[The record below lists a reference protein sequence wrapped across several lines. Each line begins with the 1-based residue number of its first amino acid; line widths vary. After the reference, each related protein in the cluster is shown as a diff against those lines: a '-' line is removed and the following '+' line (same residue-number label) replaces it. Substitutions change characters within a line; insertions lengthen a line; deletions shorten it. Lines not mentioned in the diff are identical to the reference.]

1 MFSSEKWFGGGA
13 DNFYSHT
20 INQSLRLN
28 DADASYLS
36 RTHDTG
42 DREKWTFSF
51 WVKRGDI
58 TKTLVS
64 PKYEYILHTSLTG
77 GTAHGYIYFDNDRL
91 TYWEG
96 AVVFRTTAVFRD
108 PSSWYNIVVARDSA
122 QSGNA
127 KCKIYVNGTELTSFE
142 TDNRS
147 SNTGT
152 SYFNQNIGHYI
163 STSQAYSIDGY
174 LAEINFIDGAMLTQS
189 SFGETK
195 AGIWIAKDTSNLSFG
210 TNGFRLTFQG
220 TGTSTTSQGTT
231 AQTNIGDDQSGG
243 GHNWAVTS
251 IVSADVVLD
260 SPNRNFAVFNS
271 ILPIV
276 QDFHEGNL
284 KCNST
289 ENNFEIQAATVF
301 PSNVSGKWYAEFY
314 IHTVNGSTL
323 RVGVGVTSINTNPTL
338 YLGEAADDIG
348 YYEVNDIYRGGSK
361 IADTDA
367 SFTAGDIVSVSL
379 DLDAGEVTF
388 RKNNS
393 TMSNGTQS
401 LTSNKLYTIATT
413 NYGNTAGVIANFGQD
428 NTFSNTKSDGA
439 GAADAN
445 GVGEF
450 YYSPPS
456 GYLALCAANLSNP
469 GIDPAQ
475 DEEPADFFNTVLYT
489 GNGSSYT
496 DTQAISGVGFSPDFT
511 WIKARSASY
520 SHVLNDRVRGAGK
533 NLFSDSD
540 TTENVGGST
549 GDLFTSFDS
558 DGFTVNYKYGGG
570 SNAAVNGNGT
580 TYVAWNW
587 LAGGSAVSNSNGT
600 ITSSASANTKAGFSI
615 VSYTGNGSAGATVG
629 HGLASAPELFITKR
643 RSQTDPW
650 QTYVASLGATK
661 RLELDATSA
670 AITSTA
676 SFNDTEP
683 NSSVFTL
690 GSGGYGNAS
699 SATYIAYCFHSVD
712 GYSKVGSFTG
722 NGSADGAFIYTGF
735 RPAWLMIKSYDQT
748 RNWTIFDN
756 KRTPFNLMD
765 GHLHANASV
774 AEQTGS
780 DEIDFLSNGFKFRS
794 PDADSNYSNFNY
806 IYLAFSEQPFKYA
819 NAR

>member
-51 WVKRGDI
+51 WLKRGDI
-58 TKTLVS
+58 TKTAAG
-64 PKYEYILHTSLTG
+64 YEYILHTSLTS
-77 GTAHGYIYFDNDRL
+77 GTAHGYIYFDHDRI

-96 AVVFRTTAVFRD
+96 AIVFRTTAVFRD
-108 PSSWYNIVVARDSA
+108 TCSWYNIVIARDSA

-163 STSQAYSIDGY
+163 STSQSYSIDGY

-289 ENNFEIQAATVF
+289 ENNYEIQAATVF

-367 SFTAGDIVSVSL
+367 SYTAGDIVSVAL

-401 LTSNKLYTIATT
+401 LTSNTLYTIATT

-456 GYLALCAANLSNP
+456 GYLALCAANLPNP

-475 DEEPADFFNTVLYT
+475 DEEPADYFNTVLYT

-496 DTQAISGVGFSPDFT
+496 DTQAISGVGFSPDWT
-511 WIKARSASY
+511 WIKNRSAS
-520 SHVLNDRVRGAGK
+520 SAHILNDRVRGAGK
-533 NLFSDSD
+533 NLFSSS
-540 TTENVGGST
+540 TAEENTGGST

-558 DGFTVNYKYGGG
+558 DGFTVNYEYGGG
-570 SNAAVNGNGT
+570 SNNSSNGNGLS
-580 TYVAWNW
+580 YVAWNW
-587 LAGGSAVSNSNGT
+587 LAGGSASSNSNGS
-600 ITSSASANTKAGFSI
+600 ITSSVSANTEAGFSI
-615 VSYTGNGSAGATVG
+615 VSFDLQSSGSKTVG
-629 HGLASAPELFITKR
+629 HGLSAAPELYFIKGRT
-643 RSQTDPW
+643 SSGAHW
-650 QTYVASLGATK
+650 FTYYG
-661 RLELDATSA
+661 DATDYMTLNNTSA
-670 AITSTA
+670 GADDDRLWDDTSPTST
-676 SFNDTEP
+676 
-683 NSSVFTL
+683 VFTV
-690 GSGGYGNAS
+690 GSLFTSGSYGA
-699 SATYIAYCFHSVD
+699 AHIAYCFHSVD
-712 GYSKVGSFTG
+712 GYSKVGTYTG
-722 NGSADGAFIYTGF
+722 NGSTDGTFVYTGF

-756 KRTPFNLMD
+756 KRTPLNLMD
-765 GHLHANASV
+765 GHLHANSSV

-806 IYLAFSEQPFKYA
+806 IYLAFAEQPFKYS

>member
-1 MFSSEKWFGGGA
+1 MFSSEKWFGVGA

-51 WVKRGDI
+51 WLKRGDI
-58 TKTLVS
+58 TKTAAG
-64 PKYEYILHTSLTG
+64 YEYILHTSLTS
-77 GTAHGYIYFDNDRL
+77 GTAHGYIYFDHDRI

-96 AVVFRTTAVFRD
+96 AIVFRTTAVFRD
-108 PSSWYNIVVARDSA
+108 TSSWYNIVIARDSA

-163 STSQAYSIDGY
+163 STSQSYSIDGY

-289 ENNFEIQAATVF
+289 ENNYEIQAATVF

-323 RVGVGVTSINTNPTL
+323 RVGVGVTSINTDPTL
-338 YLGEAADDIG
+338 DLGEAADDIG

-367 SFTAGDIVSVSL
+367 SYTAGDIVSVAL

-388 RKNNS
+388 RKNNL

-401 LTSNKLYTIATT
+401 LTSNTSYTIATT

-469 GIDPAQ
+469 GIDPAE
-475 DEEPADFFNTVLYT
+475 DEEPADYFDTILYT
-489 GNGSSYT
+489 GDGNTNQTIGSTSPYILQFNPDFVWIKSRSNGSGHHSLGNRVIGDFFLNSNQSVDEYSFSSFNFNT
-496 DTQAISGVGFSPDFT
+496 NNTIDVPVSGNN
-511 WIKARSASY
+511 Y
-520 SHVLNDRVRGAGK
+520 SMN
-533 NLFSDSD
+533 
-540 TTENVGGST
+540 
-549 GDLFTSFDS
+549 TSS
-558 DGFTVNYKYGGG
+558 E
-570 SNAAVNGNGT
+570 

-587 LAGGSAVSNSNGT
+587 LAGGSASSNDDGSV
-600 ITSSASANTKAGFSI
+600 TSSVSVNTEAGFSI
-615 VSYTGNGSAGATVG
+615 VNFQGTGSVITVG
-629 HGLASAPELFITKR
+629 HGLGSVPDFIILKSR
-643 RSQTDPW
+643 DINSSQW
-650 QTYVASLGATK
+650 GTYHSSLGATK
-661 RLELDATSA
+661 STYLNSTNAAATNSVF
-670 AITSTA
+670 
-676 SFNDTEP
+676 FNNTEP
-683 NSSVFTL
+683 TDSVFTI
-690 GSGGYGNAS
+690 GNWSDMNTS
-699 SATYIAYCFHSVD
+699 SKDTIAYCFHSVE
-712 GYSKVGSFTG
+712 GYSKMGSYTG
-722 NGSADGAFIYTGF
+722 NGSSDGPFVYTGF
-735 RPAWLMIKSYDQT
+735 RVAWLLNKSATNTSQ
-748 RNWTIFDN
+748 W
-756 KRTPFNLMD
+756 
-765 GHLHANASV
+765 A
-774 AEQTGS
+774 
-780 DEIDFLSNGFKFRS
+780 
-794 PDADSNYSNFNY
+794 
-806 IYLAFSEQPFKYA
+806 
-819 NAR
+819 

>member
-51 WVKRGDI
+51 WLKRGDI
-58 TKTLVS
+58 TKTAAG
-64 PKYEYILHTSLTG
+64 YEYILHTSLTS
-77 GTAHGYIYFDNDRL
+77 GTAHGYIYFDHDRI

-96 AVVFRTTAVFRD
+96 AIVFRTTAVFRD
-108 PSSWYNIVVARDSA
+108 TSSWYNIVIARDSA

-163 STSQAYSIDGY
+163 STSQSYSIDGY

-289 ENNFEIQAATVF
+289 ENNYEIQAATVF

-323 RVGVGVTSINTNPTL
+323 RVGVGVTSINTDPTL

-367 SFTAGDIVSVSL
+367 SYTAGDIVSVAL

-388 RKNNS
+388 RKNNL

-401 LTSNKLYTIATT
+401 LTSNTSYTIATT

-469 GIDPAQ
+469 GIDPAE
-475 DEEPADFFNTVLYT
+475 DEEPADYFDTILYT
-489 GNGSSYT
+489 GDGNTNQTIGSTSPYILQFNPDFVWIKSRSNGSGHHSLGNRVIGDFFLNSNQSVDEYSFSSFNFNT
-496 DTQAISGVGFSPDFT
+496 NNTIDVPVSGNN
-511 WIKARSASY
+511 Y
-520 SHVLNDRVRGAGK
+520 SMN
-533 NLFSDSD
+533 
-540 TTENVGGST
+540 
-549 GDLFTSFDS
+549 TSS
-558 DGFTVNYKYGGG
+558 E
-570 SNAAVNGNGT
+570 

-587 LAGGSAVSNSNGT
+587 LAGGSASSNSNGS
-600 ITSSASANTKAGFSI
+600 ITSSVSANTKAGFSI
-615 VSYTGNGSAGATVG
+615 VSFDLQSSGSKTVG
-629 HGLASAPELFITKR
+629 HGLSAAPELYFIKGRT
-643 RSQTDPW
+643 SSGAHW
-650 QTYVASLGATK
+650 FTYYG
-661 RLELDATSA
+661 DATDYMTLNNTSA
-670 AITSTA
+670 GADDDRLWDDTSPTST
-676 SFNDTEP
+676 
-683 NSSVFTL
+683 VFTV
-690 GSGGYGNAS
+690 GSLFTSGSYGA
-699 SATYIAYCFHSVD
+699 AHIAYCFHSVD
-712 GYSKVGSFTG
+712 GYSKVGTYTG
-722 NGSADGAFIYTGF
+722 NGSTDGTFVYTGF
-735 RPAWLMIKSYDQT
+735 RPAWILIKNVIDAEF
-748 RNWTIFDN
+748 WTLIDN
-756 KRTPFNLMD
+756 KRLGYNETNSILSPNSSTSEYSAGGGGVD
-765 GHLHANASV
+765 
-774 AEQTGS
+774 
-780 DEIDFLSNGFKFRS
+780 ILSNGFKLRGT
-794 PDADSNYSNFNY
+794 SNNFNGSGDSH
-806 IYLAFSEQPFKYA
+806 IYLAFAEQPFKYS

>member
-51 WVKRGDI
+51 WLKRGDI
-58 TKTLVS
+58 TKTAAG
-64 PKYEYILHTSLTG
+64 YEYILHTSLTS
-77 GTAHGYIYFDNDRL
+77 GTAHGYIYFDHDRI

-96 AVVFRTTAVFRD
+96 AIVFRTTAVFRD
-108 PSSWYNIVVARDSA
+108 TSSWYNIVIARDSA

-163 STSQAYSIDGY
+163 STSQSYSIDGY

-289 ENNFEIQAATVF
+289 ENNYEIQAATVF

-323 RVGVGVTSINTNPTL
+323 RVGVGVTSINTDPTL

-367 SFTAGDIVSVSL
+367 SYTAGDIVSVAL

-388 RKNNS
+388 RKNNL

-401 LTSNKLYTIATT
+401 LTSNTSYTIATT

-469 GIDPAQ
+469 GIDPAE
-475 DEEPADFFNTVLYT
+475 DEEPADYFDTILYT
-489 GNGSSYT
+489 GDGNTNQTIGSTSPYILQFNPDFVWIKSRSNGSGHHSLGNRVIGDFFLNSNQTVDEYSFSAFNFNT
-496 DTQAISGVGFSPDFT
+496 NNTIDVPVSGNN
-511 WIKARSASY
+511 Y
-520 SHVLNDRVRGAGK
+520 SMN
-533 NLFSDSD
+533 
-540 TTENVGGST
+540 
-549 GDLFTSFDS
+549 TSS
-558 DGFTVNYKYGGG
+558 E
-570 SNAAVNGNGT
+570 

-587 LAGGSAVSNSNGT
+587 LAGGSASSNSNGS
-600 ITSSASANTKAGFSI
+600 ITSSVSANTKAGFSI
-615 VSYTGNGSAGATVG
+615 VSFDLQSSGSKTVG
-629 HGLASAPELFITKR
+629 HGLSAAPELYFIKGRT
-643 RSQTDPW
+643 SSGAHW
-650 QTYVASLGATK
+650 FTYYG
-661 RLELDATSA
+661 DATDYMTLNNTSA
-670 AITSTA
+670 GADDDRLWDDTSPTST
-676 SFNDTEP
+676 
-683 NSSVFTL
+683 VFTV
-690 GSGGYGNAS
+690 GSLFTSGSYGA
-699 SATYIAYCFHSVD
+699 AHIAYCFHSVD
-712 GYSKVGSFTG
+712 GYSKVGTYTG
-722 NGSADGAFIYTGF
+722 NGSTDGTFVYTGF
-735 RPAWLMIKSYDQT
+735 RPAWILIKNVIDAEF
-748 RNWTIFDN
+748 WTLIDN
-756 KRTPFNLMD
+756 KRLGYNETNSILSPNSSTSEYSAGGGGVD
-765 GHLHANASV
+765 
-774 AEQTGS
+774 
-780 DEIDFLSNGFKFRS
+780 ILSNGFKLRGT
-794 PDADSNYSNFNY
+794 SNNFNGSGDSH
-806 IYLAFSEQPFKYA
+806 IYLAFAEQPFKYS

>member
-51 WVKRGDI
+51 WLKRGDI
-58 TKTLVS
+58 TKTAAG
-64 PKYEYILHTSLTG
+64 YEYILHTSLTS
-77 GTAHGYIYFDNDRL
+77 GTAHGYIYFDHDRI

-96 AVVFRTTAVFRD
+96 AIVFRTTAVFRD
-108 PSSWYNIVVARDSA
+108 TSSWYNIVIVRDSA

-163 STSQAYSIDGY
+163 STSQSYSIDGY

-289 ENNFEIQAATVF
+289 ENNYEIQAATVF

-323 RVGVGVTSINTNPTL
+323 RVGVGVTSINTDPTL

-367 SFTAGDIVSVSL
+367 SYTAGDIVSVAL

-388 RKNNS
+388 RKNNL

-401 LTSNKLYTIATT
+401 LTSNTSYTIATT

-469 GIDPAQ
+469 GIDPAE
-475 DEEPADFFNTVLYT
+475 DEEPADYFDTILYT
-489 GNGSSYT
+489 GDGNTNQTIGSTSPYILQFNPDFVWIKSRSNGSGHHSLGNRVIGDFFLNSNQSVDEYSFSSFNFNT
-496 DTQAISGVGFSPDFT
+496 NNTIDVPVSGNN
-511 WIKARSASY
+511 Y
-520 SHVLNDRVRGAGK
+520 SMN
-533 NLFSDSD
+533 
-540 TTENVGGST
+540 
-549 GDLFTSFDS
+549 TSS
-558 DGFTVNYKYGGG
+558 E
-570 SNAAVNGNGT
+570 

-587 LAGGSAVSNSNGT
+587 LAGGSASSNSNGS
-600 ITSSASANTKAGFSI
+600 ITSSVSANTKAGFSI
-615 VSYTGNGSAGATVG
+615 VSFDLQSSGSKTVG
-629 HGLASAPELFITKR
+629 HGLSAAPELYFIKGRT
-643 RSQTDPW
+643 SSGAHW
-650 QTYVASLGATK
+650 FTYYG
-661 RLELDATSA
+661 DATDYMTLNNTSA
-670 AITSTA
+670 GADDDRLWDDTSPTST
-676 SFNDTEP
+676 
-683 NSSVFTL
+683 VFTV
-690 GSGGYGNAS
+690 GSLFTSGSYGA
-699 SATYIAYCFHSVD
+699 AHIAYCFHSVD
-712 GYSKVGSFTG
+712 GYSKVGTYTG
-722 NGSADGAFIYTGF
+722 NGSTDGTFVYTGF
-735 RPAWLMIKSYDQT
+735 RPAWILIKNVIDAEF
-748 RNWTIFDN
+748 WTLIDN
-756 KRTPFNLMD
+756 KRLGYNETNSILSPNSSTSEYSAGGGGVD
-765 GHLHANASV
+765 
-774 AEQTGS
+774 
-780 DEIDFLSNGFKFRS
+780 ILSNGFKLRGT
-794 PDADSNYSNFNY
+794 SNNFNGSGDSH
-806 IYLAFSEQPFKYA
+806 IYLAFAEQPFKYS